1 MVEQEQLDTLMDIVS
16 QSQDMCPACKEL
28 FEQMT
33 WRLMQEFEKAI
44 DRRKRR
50 RETGNR
56 AKNIAQIT

>member
-1 MVEQEQLDTLMDIVS
+1 MVEQEQLDTLTDLVS
-16 QSQDMCPACKEL
+16 QSEDMCPACKEL

-56 AKNIAQIT
+56 AKNITQIT